1 MTAHPPILSYQL
13 RYRDGGEPET
23 LVANDMADAMTQAS
37 QRARAMGQAVGL
49 WRDGRWIA
57 DVDVAQSPL
66 PSDLIAKLVHA
77 GIYVFGAPFRDR

>member
-13 RYRDGGEPET
+13 RYRDCGEPET

-57 DVDVAQSPL
+57 DVDAAQSPL

>member
-1 MTAHPPILSYQL
+1 MTAHPPVLLYQL

-23 LVANDMADAMTQAS
+23 LISNSMADAMTQAS
-37 QRARAMGQAVGL
+37 QRAKAMGQAVAL

-57 DVDVAQSPL
+57 DVDATQSPL
-66 PSDLIAKLVHA
+66 SSDLIAKLVHA